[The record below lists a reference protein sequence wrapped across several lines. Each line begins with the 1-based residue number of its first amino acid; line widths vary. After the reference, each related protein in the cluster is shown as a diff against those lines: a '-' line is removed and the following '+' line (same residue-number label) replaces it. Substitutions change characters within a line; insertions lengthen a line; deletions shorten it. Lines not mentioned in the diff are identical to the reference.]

1 MGKFFRS
8 GDGFGISV
16 APQSDRIH
24 EDTAGPQ
31 RRELAHRVNDGL
43 DVTLSWHPALDEL
56 TVRVRDE
63 RDDRHFEISPEHHL
77 ALEVYYHPYAYLA
90 LSDLRYENDR
100 LAA

>member
-1 MGKFFRS
+1 MTRVLILG
-8 GDGFGISV
+8 GT
-16 APQSDRIH
+16 AEARIL
-24 EDTAGPQ
+24 AG
-31 RRELAHRVNDGL
+31 RLAGRAGL

-63 RDDRHFEISPEHHL
+63 RDDAYFEIHPEHHL

-90 LSDLRYENDR
+90 LSDLRCENDR

>member
-16 APQSDRIH
+16 APRSDPIDDH
-24 EDTAGPQ
+24 GAGLE
-31 RRELAHRVNDGL
+31 RRELARRVNDGL

-63 RDDRHFEISPEHHL
+63 RDDAYFEIHPEHHL

-90 LSDLRYENDR
+90 LSDLRCENDR
-100 LAA
+100 LVA